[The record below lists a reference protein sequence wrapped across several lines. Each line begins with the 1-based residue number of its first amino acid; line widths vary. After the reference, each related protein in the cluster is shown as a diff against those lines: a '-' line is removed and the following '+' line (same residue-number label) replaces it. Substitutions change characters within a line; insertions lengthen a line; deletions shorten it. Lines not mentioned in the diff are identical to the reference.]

1 MRMLFVMDPLNGI
14 KIAKD
19 TTFAFLLEAQR
30 RGHEV
35 WACEPRLISATGA
48 GAYVR
53 AQQVAVQRVEGAH
66 YDVLREERHPL
77 SAFRAVFMRKDPPF
91 NMDYLYTTF
100 LLEQVDASKTLVINK
115 PQGLRNAN
123 EKAFILNFPSVIP
136 ETIVAQSRREIRRFV
151 DDVGGKAVIKPLDQM
166 GGTGIFLL
174 RNDDPNLNS
183 ILETSTSFGTEYV
196 MVQRYVPEAKRGDKR
211 VILMD
216 GKPLG
221 AVLRVPTGVEFRG
234 NMAAGG
240 TAQKTTLSER
250 DLEIIE
256 VVAPRLRAEGLW
268 FVGLDIIGDY
278 VTEVNVTS
286 PTGVQ
291 EIDRLDGATIE
302 RDIFDWVEDA
312 CA

>member
-1 MRMLFVMDPLNGI
+1 MRILFVMDPLDGI
-14 KIAKD
+14 NIAKD

-35 WACEPRLISATGA
+35 WICEARLISATGA
-48 GAYVR
+48 GAIAR
-53 AQQVAVQRVEGAH
+53 AQRVVVQRVEGAH
-66 YDVLREERHPL
+66 YRVEAEERVPL
-77 SAFRAVFMRKDPPF
+77 SDFRAVLMRKDPPF
-91 NMDYLYTTF
+91 DMGYLYATY
-100 LLEQVDASKTLVINK
+100 LLDQVDPAQTLVINR

-123 EKAFILNFPSVIP
+123 EKAFILNFPDVIP
-136 ETIVAQSRREIRRFV
+136 DTLVAQSRREIRRFV
-151 DDVGGKAVIKPLDQM
+151 DDVGGHAVIKPLDQM

-174 RNDDPNLNS
+174 RSDDPNFNT
-183 ILETSTSFGTEYV
+183 ILDTSTHFGAEYV
-196 MVQRYVPEAKRGDKR
+196 MVQRYVPEARLGDKR

-216 GKPLG
+216 GAPLG

-240 TAQKTTLSER
+240 SAQKTTLSDRE
-250 DLEIIE
+250 LEIIE
-256 VVAPRLRAEGLW
+256 YVAPKLREEGLW

-291 EIDRLDGATIE
+291 EIDRLDNKTIE
-302 RDIFDWVEDA
+302 RDVFDWIEDA